1 MKPARSFIDL
11 RTNVAAPPVSG
22 SAEVASAYESE
33 TSRKSRPTPSRTSGV
48 KPSACRAMTPRAK

>member
-1 MKPARSFIDL
+1 MNPARSFADR

-22 SAEVASAYESE
+22 SADVASAYESA
-33 TSRKSRPTPSRTSGV
+33 TRRNRRPAPSRTTGV